1 MPNCHV
7 FVDGNRLALEDEA
20 RLVSVDVD
28 LDGELFGRCEVS
40 FHDPSLK
47 LIDGRQFQ
55 GGAAFQIDLGF
66 GSRLSRIFDG
76 EVVCLE
82 PRFRRDVAPA
92 LHVICYERLH
102 RLALSPATRA
112 FNNVDDDEIVKNV
125 ARDHGLTGE
134 APTGSKS
141 HILQSNVTDA
151 VLLRRIAQKDGNRVR
166 LDGKKIVVAAPS
178 TSSQVVI
185 APGDGLKKVKVRI
198 NALSQVE
205 EVTVH
210 GWDPQARQ
218 EIVGK
223 AKAAGGQR
231 DEGARK
237 YGAGK
242 TLSIAGHEHAPTDTA
257 TADRM
262 AKGRL
267 QKVVL
272 STSESFEA
280 AGTGTFTRSND
291 SIKFFRSADKDDEI
305 KFDGKDNVF
314 KGSQLSAGVA
324 LYAEGAKPS
333 AALED
338 IQLALRLAGGSK
350 TIGAAAVCKATSV
363 EVTLDVCKGRP
374 SAGGDPPPLSQGDK
388 IAVGRN
394 L

>member
-1 MPNCHV
+1 
-7 FVDGNRLALEDEA
+7 VDGNRLALDDEA

-40 FHDPSLK
+40 FHDPSLA
-47 LIDGRQFQ
+47 LIEGTQFQ
-55 GGAAFQIDLGF
+55 SGTAVQIDLGF
-66 GSRLSRIFDG
+66 GSQLSRIFDG

-82 PRFRRDVAPA
+82 PRFRRDVPPS

-112 FNNVDDDEIVKNV
+112 FNNVDDDEIVKNI

-151 VLLRRIAQKDGNRVR
+151 VLLRRLAQKEGNRVR
-166 LDGKKIVVAAPS
+166 LDGKKIIVAAPA

-198 NALSQVE
+198 NALAQVE

-223 AKAAGGQR
+223 AKAAGGAR
-231 DEGARK
+231 DEGAKK

-242 TLSIAGHEHAPTDTA
+242 TLSIAGHEHAPIDTA

-262 AKGRL
+262 ARGRL
-267 QKVVL
+267 QKIADGFVTAEMELIGDPRLRPEVQVEL
-272 STSESFEA
+272 QKVGTQIDGIYRVDRARHRFSKHGYLVNLKMVRIALPQPPAQAQQPPPQQQPQSAQPQPAPSPQAQAMRQA
-280 AGTGTFTRSND
+280 AQN
-291 SIKFFRSADKDDEI
+291 
-305 KFDGKDNVF
+305 
-314 KGSQLSAGVA
+314 
-324 LYAEGAKPS
+324 GAPFC
-333 AALED
+333 EEC
-338 IQLALRLAGGSK
+338 
-350 TIGAAAVCKATSV
+350 AAAA
-363 EVTLDVCKGRP
+363 
-374 SAGGDPPPLSQGDK
+374 QG
-388 IAVGRN
+388 AR
-394 L
+394 